1 MRKKEKRDEMKI
13 GVSGK
18 ISWNKKTWRGGH
30 VIRAPQR
37 K

>member
-18 ISWNKKTWRGGH
+18 IPWNKKT
-30 VIRAPQR
+30 
-37 K
+37 